1 MQMIETC
8 FGPIATKK
16 GGPTRLQGWF
26 SASFVSVFVSVT
38 ETNKKRLLQTVAK
51 QQLATGVREK
61 SGEDR
66 NPGNG
71 FSSASKRRAI
81 LVLSQGNKTSYVC
94 R

>member
-1 MQMIETC
+1 MRMMQMIETC

-26 SASFVSVFVSVT
+26 SASFVSVT